1 MYNPPPGPPPNR
13 PATPSEPP
21 PYHDWQA
28 IPDTARL
35 PPPPSISHDYS
46 PTANATKD
54 ESDRAAIWC
63 RQYPLWTARLL
74 TPDQLQAIRSQN
86 FVPVNPPSY
95 IGDLI
100 SNVSTAGTWKCR
112 TSSSCPD
119 SLLQTTL
126 PIYSALSDSPLI
138 TKRSKTIYFEA
149 KILGMGRS
157 HHYLHHKRQDEI
169 DSGVAIGF
177 FAPPYPSFR
186 LPGWQR
192 GSLAVH
198 SDDGRRYVA
207 DTHGGIDF
215 TEPFK
220 PGQTLGLGMTFQIPD
235 KPPAYGE
242 QGHSLDVEVFFT
254 RDGKR
259 VGGWDLHEE
268 RDELDQDV
276 RGLEGECDLFPAI
289 GVFGGC
295 DLEVRFHE
303 RDWMYRPK

>member
-1 MYNPPPGPPPNR
+1 MYNPPSNKTVG
-13 PATPSEPP
+13 PSEPP

-28 IPDTARL
+28 VPDTTRL
-35 PPPPSISHDYS
+35 PPPPSISYDYS

-54 ESDRAAIWC
+54 ESDRAAAWC
-63 RQYPLWTARLL
+63 RHNPLWTGRRL
-74 TPDQLQAIRSQN
+74 TSEQLGAIGSQN
-86 FVPVNPPSY
+86 FLLVNPPSY
-95 IGDLI
+95 IGELT
-100 SNVSTAGTWKCR
+100 SNTPTAGTWKCR

-138 TKRSKTIYFEA
+138 TEHSKIIYFEV
-149 KILGMGRS
+149 KILELGRS
-157 HHYLHHKRQDEI
+157 SHLFHHKRQDEA
-169 DSGVAIGF
+169 DSGIAIGF

-198 SDDGRRYVA
+198 SDDGRRYVV

-220 PGQTLGLGMTFQIPD
+220 PGQTVGLGMIFRIPD
-235 KPPAYGE
+235 KPPTYGE
-242 QGHSLDVEVFFT
+242 QDRSLDVEVFFT
-254 RDGKR
+254 RDGER

-268 RDELDQDV
+268 RDQLDEDV
-276 RGLEGECDLFPAI
+276 KGLEGECDLFPAI
-289 GVFGGC
+289 GVFGSC
-295 DLEVRFHE
+295 DLEIRFHE
-303 RDWMYRPK
+303 RDWMYRPN